1 MIVYIIMQT
10 KKLRKR
16 SRRRNQKGGE
26 LNLPLNRFYPQNNY
40 IVDPQRMGMV
50 GGRKN
55 HSRKYLRRAL
65 KMKGA
70 LEMKGGSWGFFG
82 NFGTVS
88 GANSNVSSIT
98 GVSNGSANVGQ
109 RFLV

>member
-26 LNLPLNRFYPQNNY
+26 MNLPLNRFYPQNNY
-40 IVDPQRMGMV
+40 NVDPQRMGMV

-65 KMKGA
+65 KMKG
-70 LEMKGGSWGFFG
+70 GSWGFFG

-88 GANSNVSSIT
+88 GANSNVTSIT